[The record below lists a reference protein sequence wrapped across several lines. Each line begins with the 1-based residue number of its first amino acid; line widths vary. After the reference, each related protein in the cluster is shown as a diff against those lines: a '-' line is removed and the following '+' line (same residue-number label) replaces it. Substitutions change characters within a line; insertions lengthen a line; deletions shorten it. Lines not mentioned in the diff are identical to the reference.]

1 MTGRPGFGRLLKPT
15 ASQTMMIAG
24 LRMDCWRVI
33 LLCCRQDYII
43 SEEELENYSEADMD
57 LILEEFQWG
66 QAFFWSERWADRSA
80 CISNVVNSVQ
90 VFGTR
95 TELGLIG
102 CITWVVF
109 VKRRERAEN
118 SFLFN
123 P

>member
-90 VFGTR
+90 VFCTR
-95 TELGLIG
+95 TEL
-102 CITWVVF
+102 
-109 VKRRERAEN
+109 
-118 SFLFN
+118 
-123 P
+123 